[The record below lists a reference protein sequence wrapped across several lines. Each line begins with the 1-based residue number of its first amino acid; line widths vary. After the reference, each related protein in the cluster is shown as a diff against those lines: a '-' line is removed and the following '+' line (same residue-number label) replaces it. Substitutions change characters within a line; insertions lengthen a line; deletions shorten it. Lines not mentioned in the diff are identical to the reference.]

1 MNNFID
7 YFSAATIG
15 FERAQ
20 YKIREDTPQLIVC
33 LTLRDGR
40 ELARPVDFTVSSS
53 DGSAQAPGDYTSV
66 ELTTSFDPSHGHRK
80 CLQLEIVDDWRLED
94 SEVLSLSLTL
104 TDPSI
109 FLGLVQTSVMILDN
123 DRVTV
128 GLQPTHYTIEESVQQ
143 IEVTVELLGDIERD
157 VSVVVE
163 SKDGTAFASDGDYI
177 PFLEVLT
184 FSKGSSSGSIRSAR
198 VYILDDPLVERLEYF
213 TVHLSPVD
221 IGVQIQQ
228 SREDATIF
236 IISDDGMLISE
247 FSFISNYF
255 YHSLT

>member
-1 MNNFID
+1 M
-7 YFSAATIG
+7 
-15 FERAQ
+15 
-20 YKIREDTPQLIVC
+20 
-33 LTLRDGR
+33 
-40 ELARPVDFTVSSS
+40 SSS

-109 FLGLVQTSVMILDN
+109 FLGLVQTSVTILDN
-123 DRVTV
+123 DHVTV
-128 GLQPTHYTIEESVQQ
+128 GLKPTHYTIEESIQQ

-163 SKDGTAFASDGDYI
+163 SEDGTAFASDGDYI

-184 FSKGSSSGSIRSAR
+184 FSKGSSSGSIRSAI
-198 VYILDDPLVERLEYF
+198 VHVLDDPLVERLEYF

-236 IISDDGMLISE
+236 IINDDGMFTYE
-247 FSFISNYF
+247 FSFISNC